1 MDHIIDRLVKK
12 IPLGIVVGCLMI
24 DYRVLPSVFYP
35 GFDDDNIENVQN
47 VFSKLKYVRIMEGT
61 IITSRSVIPFM
72 EGSYNIE
79 KISEFLK
86 YPCSLGRRDNGHK
99 ISVNVSYK
107 DMDDVVLTMYC
118 RDKTD
123 KVEEFIGRIDS
134 FMEKVNKKMNKHKIE
149 IEITETRYYTI
160 KKLRDIID
168 TGGELSNDHRNCVE
182 DVMEEYGYGLF
193 ISLHEDN
200 KIDIYS
206 KKCKDVLSLI
216 MRLCELEQMSM
227 FIPSMPNIRTE
238 TIIEQLK
245 NNKIYNVTK
254 KDKTVASDRY
264 DIVL

>member
-24 DYRVLPSVFYP
+24 DYKVLPSVFYP
-35 GFDDDNIENVQN
+35 GFDDDNIENIQN
-47 VFSKLKYVRIMEGT
+47 VFSKLKYVRITEGT

-99 ISVNVSYK
+99 VSVNVSYK
-107 DMDDVVLTMYC
+107 DMNDVVLTMYC

-123 KVEEFIGRIDS
+123 KVDEFIERIVS
-134 FMEKVNKKMNKHKIE
+134 FMEKVNKKMNKHQIE

-168 TGGELSNDHRNCVE
+168 KGGVLNNDQRDCVE
-182 DVMEEYGYGLF
+182 DIMDEYGYGLLL
-193 ISLHEDN
+193 SLHEDD
-200 KIDIYS
+200 KIDMYS
-206 KKCKDVLSLI
+206 KRSKNVLSLI

-227 FIPSMPNIRTE
+227 FIPSTPNIRTE

-245 NNKIYNVTK
+245 SNNIYKVTK
-254 KDKTVASDRY
+254 KDKTTASDRY
-264 DIVL
+264 NIVL